1 MKRSTMEKLCDADAR
16 IRIAAKNGF
25 DFPTINTGLE
35 EGHTSLADEG
45 LEHTRGAVMYIVDRL
60 NLEDLGKLIDWLF
73 KPSNIDPDSL
83 IPNMREYYASEAEMW
98 LDENRDRIAS
108 QLKEDAQGMHDTL
121 QREDI
126 PQRELLENDIICKLQ
141 QLEELGEPVYIE
153 DGVYLYVP
161 EDAREDNDK
170 CNASNLTK

>member
-16 IRIAAKNGF
+16 IRIAARNGF
-25 DFPTINTGLE
+25 DLPTVKTGLE
-35 EGHTSLADEG
+35 EGHSMLSQEDLDSVQRYVKA
-45 LEHTRGAVMYIVDRL
+45 IVDRL
-60 NLEDLGKLIDWLF
+60 NPEDLGTLVDWLF
-73 KPSNIDPDSL
+73 KPHNIDPDSL

-108 QLKEDAQGMHDTL
+108 QLKEEAQGMYDTL

-141 QLEELGEPVYIE
+141 QLEELGTPVYLE
-153 DGVYLYVP
+153 EGVYLYVS
-161 EDAREDNDK
+161 EDALEDDQ
-170 CNASNLTK
+170 